1 MQSALPLQVAHQQE
15 AGQRLEEPGRT
26 EAPSKLIGQNHQGD
40 SHQTD
45 RGGQQDDA
53 LQDENE
59 AVDDVGEDPLLE
71 MQKNLSTFEDSVR
84 SFVGAGS
91 EKALFAEY
99 QEDPRPRPR
108 TIVRRGPRKPAE
120 PTGDVKLRLASAS
133 NAFMGGR
140 LDEALDYVNDAIR
153 INGEI
158 HRAWS
163 LLAEILR
170 ERKEYKQSLLA
181 LVCAAHLQPK
191 IFDSWMQC
199 ALFALQLLEEL
210 PEDADDTSKI
220 AIMVLSQAIMIE
232 PNNLG
237 VRQTRAALYLT
248 RESYKLSIKDYMF
261 IVEHT
266 PYDVVALQG
275 LVDASVQL
283 SESSKRASEGQREV
297 ARDAYSR
304 CIAHFRSEYP
314 IGAAHPG
321 LSFTWEDAFTYVAL
335 LTHLEQYDDALREA
349 RSLARWLLG
358 RLEETFW
365 DELKDDREWD
375 EGDERRLQVP
385 AYISEK
391 YPASSYGF
399 GLPLRLRISLAIC
412 RLRLDRENDDEA
424 MVRRRDA
431 VMHWI
436 RGMTDTY

>member
-1 MQSALPLQVAHQQE
+1 MQHGVPHQLSHQRETVQTAQE
-15 AGQRLEEPGRT
+15 PHRT
-26 EAPSKLIGQNHQGD
+26 EASSAFVGMNIQGGGGEQQQNG
-40 SHQTD
+40 S
-45 RGGQQDDA
+45 QDG
-53 LQDENE
+53 NE
-59 AVDDVGEDPLLE
+59 AADDIGEDPLLE

-99 QEDPRPRPR
+99 QENPAPRPRP
-108 TIVRRGPRKPAE
+108 IVRRGPRKPAE

-191 IFDSWMQC
+191 VFDSWMQC

-275 LVDASVQL
+275 LVDASVQF
-283 SESSKRASEGQREV
+283 SESSKKASEGQREA

-304 CIAHFRSEYP
+304 CIAHFRTEYP
-314 IGAAHPG
+314 TGGANPG

-335 LTHLEQYDDALREA
+335 LTHLEQYEDALREA

-358 RLEETFW
+358 RLEEKFW
-365 DELKDDREWD
+365 DEIKDDREWD
-375 EGDERRLQVP
+375 ESEERRRDVP
-385 AYISEK
+385 GYNSEK
-391 YPASSYGF
+391 YPASSYGS

-412 RLRLDRENDDEA
+412 RLRLDQNSDDEA
-424 MVRRRDA
+424 MVRIRVA
-431 VMHWI
+431 VMHWAHVI
-436 RGMTDTY
+436 TDTY